1 MSCIR
6 HRPLKSGT
14 RLSAVLER
22 YIAEHTGR
30 AIHDH
35 KQVERLCDIY
45 SCAAHTSMHMLF
57 CWHLNTQ
64 CYLAMFGSHRDR
76 HM

>member
-1 MSCIR
+1 VSCIR

-45 SCAAHTSMHMLF
+45 SYAAHTSMHMLF
-57 CWHLNTQ
+57 LLASQYTVLS
-64 CYLAMFGSHRDR
+64 CYVNVRL
-76 HM
+76 